1 MERRTLLRGLAALP
15 VASRLTPGLTGA
27 GDAAA
32 AAVGASPQWVTP
44 GDPGWPSP
52 RQWAALDA
60 EVGGNLSQ
68 LTSPF
73 IAAAADPGSTATAQL
88 FGTDLAETF
97 YIEQDVALTQNLGW
111 VDAWTSRT
119 SAYAVAAHSSADV
132 AAAVAFAREHNVR
145 LVVRGGGH
153 SYVGVSSAPDSLAVW
168 TRPMQAVDL
177 HDAFVPAGGAGRVAP
192 TPAVSVGSGAMWIDA
207 YNAVTTV
214 AGRYVQ
220 GGGCTTVGVAGLVQG
235 GGFGSFSKG
244 FGTGAANLLEAE
256 IVTADGVVR
265 VVNAYQEPE
274 LFWAIK
280 GGGGGTFGV
289 LTRLTL
295 RTHELPEYFGVADL
309 EIGANS
315 AAAYRALVGEFLA
328 FYRENLLNP
337 HWGEQVEFNA
347 SDAAPT
353 GMAVSMVFQG
363 IDADQATATWAPL
376 IDWVKARPSDYVL
389 AEAAIGAVPARDF
402 WNAAVVGQTPGAIVR
417 DDMPGAPPYYFAWA
431 SDAAQA
437 GLVLYGYQSTWL
449 SQSLLEP
456 ARLPELADALV
467 RASSEWPI
475 TLHCN
480 KGIAGADAQ
489 VLART
494 ADTSMNPAVLD
505 AFALAITADGQGPA
519 YPGVSGYEPDVELGR
534 SRAQTV
540 RASVAPLVALAP
552 RPTSYVNETDYFQ
565 QDWQNAFWGEHYPR
579 LLEIKRRYDPDG
591 LFVVHHGVGSEFFD
605 GAGADA

>member
-1 MERRTLLRGLAALP
+1 MDRRTLLRGLAALP
-15 VASRLTPGLTGA
+15 VASRLTPS
-27 GDAAA
+27 AAA
-32 AAVGASPQWVTP
+32 AAATSPRWVTP

-52 RQWAALDA
+52 AQWAALDA
-60 EVGGNLSQ
+60 AVDGHLSK

-73 IAAAADPGSTATAQL
+73 VAAAADPGSAATAQL
-88 FGTDLAETF
+88 FGKDLTDTF
-97 YIEQDVALTQNLGW
+97 YIEQDVALTQSLGW

-132 AAAVAFAREHNVR
+132 AAAVAFARDHDVR

-153 SYVGVSSAPDSLAVW
+153 SYVGVSNAADSLAIW
-168 TRPMQAVDL
+168 TRPMQAIEL
-177 HDAFVPAGGAGRVAP
+177 HDAFVPAGGADRVVP

-207 YNAVTTV
+207 YNAVTTL

-256 IVTADGVVR
+256 VVTADGVVR

-274 LFWAIK
+274 LFWALK

-295 RTHELPEYFGVADL
+295 RTHELPEFFGAADI

-315 AAAYRALVGEFLA
+315 AAAYRALVEEFLA
-328 FYRENLLNP
+328 FYRENLFNP
-337 HWGEQVEFNA
+337 HWGEQVAFNA
-347 SDAAPT
+347 SDAAAT
-353 GMAVSMVFQG
+353 GIAVSMVFQG
-363 IDADQATATWAPL
+363 IDEAEATAAWAPL
-376 IDWVKARPSDYVL
+376 LDWVGARPGDYVL
-389 AEAAIGAVPARDF
+389 AQSVIGAIPARDF
-402 WNAAVVGQTPGAIVR
+402 WNAAVLSQAPGTIVP
-417 DDMPGAPPYYFAWA
+417 DDLPGAPPYYFCWA
-431 SDAAQA
+431 GDATQA
-437 GLVLYGYQSTWL
+437 GQVLYGYQSTWL

-467 RASSEWPI
+467 RASSTWPI

-489 VLART
+489 VVART

-519 YPGVSGYEPDVELGR
+519 YPGVAGHEPDVEVA
-534 SRAQTV
+534 RARARNV

-565 QDWQNAFWGEHYPR
+565 QDWQSAFWGEHYPD
-579 LLEIKRRYDPDG
+579 LLEIKQRYDPDG
-591 LFVVHHGVGSEFFD
+591 LFVVHHGVGSE
-605 GAGADA
+605 